1 MPRKGQTFVKQEH
14 LSPTEAGER
23 LGCSRQRL
31 NRLAIDGI
39 VSKRMTDG
47 KFPWP
52 RVKEQYA
59 EYLGNRREQVVYSGG
74 NIDQELSDG
83 LAKNAQ
89 SPAPEYDDDDPD
101 DVPVMDRKET
111 GVDYNNLSLGE
122 QVIHSIQNR
131 IKGSEKLS
139 YSWSRALKEAIDA
152 RSAMLKLL
160 DQEGKTLERAAV
172 ESWLY
177 NVSRHNRDLW
187 LNWPQLV
194 SNEIA
199 EELGCDS
206 NLLYDILIRLVR
218 ENLERIAT
226 LPTEFEQHNDGSVS
240 EGAKAPTDTAA

>member
-1 MPRKGQTFVKQEH
+1 MTSEKTEWISAAECARR
-14 LSPTEAGER
+14 LSTNY
-23 LGCSRQRL
+23 QKL
-31 NRLAIDGI
+31 NNLAIQGHMQ
-39 VSKRMTDG
+39 KRMRDQ

-52 RVKEQYA
+52 LAKEQYDKWM
-59 EYLGNRREQVVYSGG
+59 GNRREQVVYSSGD
-74 NIDQELSDG
+74 IDKELSEG
-83 LAKNAQ
+83 LAKNTQ
-89 SPAPEYDDDDPD
+89 SPAPQYDTETDD
-101 DVPVMDRKET
+101 DVPVMDRKDT

-160 DQEGKTLERAAV
+160 EQEGKTLERAAV

-206 NLLYDILIRLVR
+206 NILYGILNRLVR
-218 ENLERIAT
+218 ENLDRIAT

-240 EGAKAPTDTAA
+240 EGAEAPADIAAGPMG